1 MAVGGM
7 RDECADNGSG
17 RLWWCFE
24 GGRKE
29 EMRGSEGEGGGSG
42 WGERWEW
49 TGAAAQR
56 WCV

>member
-1 MAVGGM
+1 M

-24 GGRKE
+24 GGRK